1 MKTSTKL
8 LIIFFSCIP
17 ISLVAYNVLLRNEL
31 KSGNFTRDYYL
42 DASSTLVRQKMAP
55 FKHIVIIGFGG
66 TIQSRSVTYWKPRL
80 SIGNFIKIE
89 NADHQ
94 PGNYVNVIKQYKDNV
109 KATVKND
116 TLFIS
121 FEIMTKHSNL
131 GDFNDSA
138 PGGNLVEI
146 EGDNV
151 LSVNTNSADVMIRN
165 KPSNID
171 SLKFII
177 RGGGHYDINNL
188 AVNNLSL
195 LAKDSS
201 YFAIYKNNKIKSLNY
216 SLLDKSWLN
225 LEEHPVQKFHPGKVD
240 DMAKIQITDKASYL
254 QKQLR

>member
-17 ISLVAYNVLLRNEL
+17 ISLVAYNVLLRNEF
-31 KSGNFTRDYYL
+31 KRGNFTRDYYL
-42 DASSTLVRQKMAP
+42 DESNTLVRQKMAP

-66 TIQSRSVTYWKPRL
+66 TIQRRSITYWKPRL

-121 FEIMTKHSNL
+121 FEIITKHSNL

-138 PGGNLVEI
+138 PGRNLVEI

-195 LAKDSS
+195 EAKDSS

-225 LEEHPVQKFHPGKVD
+225 LEEHPVQKFCPGKVD
-240 DMAKIQITDKASYL
+240 VMAKIQITDKASYL

>member
-17 ISLVAYNVLLRNEL
+17 ISLVAYNILLRNEF
-31 KSGNFTRDYYL
+31 KRGNFTRDYYL
-42 DASSTLVRQKMAP
+42 DESNTLARQKMAP

-66 TIQSRSVTYWKPRL
+66 SIQRRSITYWRPRL

-109 KATVKND
+109 KTTVKND

-138 PGGNLVEI
+138 PSGNLIEI
-146 EGDNV
+146 EGNNV
-151 LSVNTNSADVMIRN
+151 LSVNTNSADVVIRD
-165 KPSNID
+165 KPSNSD
-171 SLKFII
+171 SLKFTIT
-177 RGGGHYDINNL
+177 GGGHYDINNL
-188 AVNNLSL
+188 DVNKLSL
-195 LAKDSS
+195 VAKDSS

-216 SLLDKSWLN
+216 SLLDKSHLS
-225 LEEHPVQKFHPGKVD
+225 LEEHPVHQFYAGKVD
-240 DMAKIQITDKASYL
+240 GTATIEITDRASYL